1 MIRHLLLALALMA
14 VPAIG
19 QPLADAGR
27 PLGDAPALGGR
38 GSHVVGVV
46 EETIDLGPRP
56 DATKP
61 DGKGGFAMAIRR
73 LGLVVWYPAHGPAAA
88 GTVYR
93 YPTTPVESVPA
104 GAVPAQVAVPGHAVR
119 DAQAAAGRWPL
130 VLLSHGFANR
140 ALMFS
145 DLAEHLASKGYVVVA
160 IDHGDLA
167 DLAASR
173 PLAFLNNVIHRAA
186 DQRLVMAALTRRAAT
201 AAGTSAGLWAHVD
214 AGRIALA
221 GYSMG
226 GFGAL
231 ATAGAAYDG
240 ASPLFAQGPPG
251 TAALLTQTPPP
262 PPALRALI
270 AFAPWG
276 GASPLRAFTP
286 DGLSRIAVPSLF
298 IAGDADDVADYG
310 GGIRYLFEKASGER
324 TLLTYENAR
333 HNVAT
338 NGTPTMLAH
347 RFEYRERQDEPVWR
361 KDRMLA
367 INVHFITAFLDWRL
381 KGDAA
386 AARWLTVP
394 TPRAS
399 DGQWPL
405 PPGEAAADRTDGPA
419 PHWPGFQRRW
429 AMGLRLETRP

>member
-1 MIRHLLLALALMA
+1 MIRHLMLALALLA
-14 VPAIG
+14 GPAAA
-19 QPLADAGR
+19 QPLAEAQQ

-56 DATKP
+56 DATRP
-61 DGKGGFAMAIRR
+61 DGKGGFALANRR
-73 LGLVVWYPAHGPAAA
+73 LGLVIWYPAQGPASAA
-88 GTVYR
+88 GTLYR
-93 YPTTPVESVPA
+93 YPTTPVETVPA
-104 GAVPAQVAVPGHAVR
+104 GAVPAEVAVPGQAVR
-119 DAQAAAGRWPL
+119 GASAAAGRWPL

-145 DLAEHLASKGYVVVA
+145 DLAEHLASKGYVVAA

-167 DLAASR
+167 DLAVSR
-173 PLAFLNNVIHRAA
+173 PLAFLNNVVHRAA
-186 DQRLVMAALTRRAAT
+186 DQRLVMAELTRRA
-201 AAGTSAGLWAHVD
+201 TSGAGLWAHVD
-214 AGRIALA
+214 AARIALA

-231 ATAGAAYDG
+231 ATAGASYDS

-251 TAALLTQTPPP
+251 AATLLAQTPPP
-262 PPALRALI
+262 PPALKALI

-276 GASPLRAFTP
+276 GSQPLRAFTP
-286 DGLSRIAVPSLF
+286 AGLSRMAVPALF
-298 IAGDADDVADYG
+298 IAGDADDVAGYD
-310 GGIRYLFEKASGER
+310 GGIRYLFEQAGGPR

-338 NGTPTMLAH
+338 NATPAMLAH

-361 KDRMLA
+361 KDRILA

-386 AARWLTVP
+386 AARWLAVP
-394 TPRAS
+394 TPRAV

-405 PPGEAAADRTDGPA
+405 AQGENAGDRTDGPA
-419 PHWPGFQRRW
+419 QHWPGFQRRW